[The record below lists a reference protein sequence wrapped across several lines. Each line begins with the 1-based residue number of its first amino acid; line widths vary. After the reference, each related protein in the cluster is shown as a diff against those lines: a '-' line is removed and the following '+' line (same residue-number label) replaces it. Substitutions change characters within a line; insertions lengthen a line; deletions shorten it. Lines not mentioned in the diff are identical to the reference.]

1 MFGPTTPSQGFFLRH
16 INNLEMSHVEVAPA
30 TPDARPSFY
39 LHDVNR
45 ADFIAVTAPTTPAA
59 FALSKVTDLR
69 IAISRAAKDTQ
80 LATADNQTL

>member
-1 MFGPTTPSQGFFLRH
+1 
-16 INNLEMSHVEVAPA
+16 MSHVEVAPA